1 MTNELNQFNKQ
12 QVWDFWQH
20 LNSANELSVAQ
31 IARAYLDV
39 AIDWTGSHPINQ
51 QRGCDAVITH
61 FWQPFLRAFPGLQ
74 RECYVFISGQFAGK
88 DWIAATGTFSG
99 TFAHEWLGIP
109 ASGKSTTI
117 RFGEFDSVRD
127 GKICETYILLD
138 LVDVMR
144 QAGIRVLPTSPGD
157 ENYFPPSTGASGV
170 LLASQDERESKKS
183 LQLVEA
189 MIGGLGQFDGADA
202 NKMKQTD
209 FWSPQ
214 MHWYGPC
221 GIGASCNRHEYERNH
236 QTPFLT
242 AFPDRKGFTHPDG
255 GTHKA
260 RFAEGHFVASTG
272 WPSVRATHLGEYLG
286 TPATGKRISMRV
298 MDFWRRENN
307 LLMQNWVFIDLPE
320 LFLQFGIDLFAHMR
334 DQRTS

>member
-1 MTNELNQFNKQ
+1 MTTELNQFNKQ
-12 QVWDFWQH
+12 RVWNFWQE
-20 LNSANELSVAQ
+20 LNRANESSVAYT
-31 IARAYLDV
+31 AREYVEDALDLT
-39 AIDWTGSHPINQ
+39 AAHPINQ
-51 QRGCDAVITH
+51 LHGRDAVVEN
-61 FWQPFLRAFPGLQ
+61 FWQPFLRAFPGVR
-74 RECYVFISGQFAGK
+74 RECFVFISGQFKGK
-88 DWIAATGTFSG
+88 DWVAATGV
-99 TFAHEWLGIP
+99 FAGAFARDWLGIP
-109 ASGKSTTI
+109 ASGKMTTI
-117 RFGEFDSVRD
+117 RFGEFCALRD
-127 GKICETYILLD
+127 GKIVENYLLLD
-138 LVDVMR
+138 FVDVMR
-144 QAGIRVLPTSPGD
+144 QAGFRVLPPSPGD

-170 LLASQDERESKKS
+170 LLASQDECESKTS

-202 NKMKQTD
+202 TKMKQTD
-209 FWSPQ
+209 FWSPH

-221 GIGASCNRHEYERNH
+221 GIGASLNRAEYERNH

-260 RFAEGHFVASTG
+260 RFAEGAFVASTG

-286 TPATGKRISMRV
+286 TPASGRRISMRV

-320 LFLQFGIDLFAHMR
+320 LFLQFDVDLFARMR
-334 DQRTS
+334 EQSVS